1 MVPEMGGWEEQ
12 EMLILQSTGK
22 VLKDLFVPLKE
33 VPCYVRPGTIIPT
46 SPVVQHSGDIGRF
59 PLEVFI
65 FGGQDGTFALVEDD
79 GWSTRYMQGEF
90 AATSLDWSDGQKTLS
105 WQKSGFAALPRCV
118 PSSLAGPTTSH
129 SLDLLIPPNFRGTIV
144 RTTKTAEMLCFSAE
158 KKVKLQPQY
167 LSSFKAFKALFCPML
182 PSRALLAAA
191 LAAAASVAFV
201 AVTPARLAPRAPPYL
216 TGASTESGFQW
227 QSTTGS
233 HRYVVG
239 AALVAMAASAL
250 IVQNKGGG
258 HGEIGYHLAL
268 KLAKEKGLKVTMI
281 QDSACKQDKP
291 PFDSY
296 SDLTAAGVDIK
307 MADLQNGGLSAAM
320 QGVQPC
326 EYVFDNQNICPKD
339 VQSMV
344 QPWNPKV
351 YAYVSS
357 GGMYLVPPTGPL
369 IEGGAVKLD
378 NKQLANENHARK
390 LGMNWCAFRP
400 QYIYGPKTNKR
411 DYIDWFLDRITRDL
425 PFPLP
430 QDGSLF
436 TTLTNSEDVAG
447 MMASVVG
454 KEAEATNEATG
465 QIFNC
470 AGDELLSH
478 VDVVKV
484 ICEALGKDP
493 RDVLARIVFY
503 DPAALNPGCNKPSCF
518 FEGKFPF
525 RETNFGVAVKK
536 AKEVLGWSP
545 SHTFAGDIAAYY
557 AEYCRLGKDHSE
569 PFGPL
574 GTYGARLHSDPGVLH
589 QRRRD
594 GAKVGD
600 QRLLGSREHQ
610 LSSPGQQGGLPIEVK
625 LVCCA

>member
-1 MVPEMGGWEEQ
+1 
-12 EMLILQSTGK
+12 
-22 VLKDLFVPLKE
+22 
-33 VPCYVRPGTIIPT
+33 
-46 SPVVQHSGDIGRF
+46 
-59 PLEVFI
+59 
-65 FGGQDGTFALVEDD
+65 
-79 GWSTRYMQGEF
+79 
-90 AATSLDWSDGQKTLS
+90 
-105 WQKSGFAALPRCV
+105 
-118 PSSLAGPTTSH
+118 
-129 SLDLLIPPNFRGTIV
+129 
-144 RTTKTAEMLCFSAE
+144 
-158 KKVKLQPQY
+158 
-167 LSSFKAFKALFCPML
+167 ML
-182 PSRALLAAA
+182 PSRALRAAA
-191 LAAAASVAFV
+191 VAAVAAATSVAFV
-201 AVTPARLAPRAPPYL
+201 AATPLTTARPAPRVAPCL
-216 TGASTESGFQW
+216 AGASAESW
-227 QSTTGS
+227 HSGS

-296 SDLTAAGVDIK
+296 GDLTAAGVDVK
-307 MADLQNGGLSAAM
+307 LADLQNGGLSAAM

-369 IEGGAVKLD
+369 IEGGPVKLD

-454 KEAEATNEATG
+454 KEAEATNEASG

-478 VDVVKV
+478 VDVVRV

-493 RDVLARIVFY
+493 RDVLAKIVFY
-503 DPAALNPGCNKPSCF
+503 DPAALKGLELPK
-518 FEGKFPF
+518 EGKFPF

-536 AKEVLGWSP
+536 AKEVLGWQP

-557 AEYCRLGKDHSE
+557 ADYCRLGKDQ
-569 PFGPL
+569 GP
-574 GTYGARLHSDPGVLH
+574 
-589 QRRRD
+589 
-594 GAKVGD
+594 
-600 QRLLGSREHQ
+600 
-610 LSSPGQQGGLPIEVK
+610 VK
-625 LVCCA
+625 RAWDEAVMSAAMSTA